1 MRRAYVVVGETHEG
15 VVDVFYAVC
24 HSMAAAEEL
33 CVEAKKNDPN
43 FRRVYTWHEVIEE
56 DD

>member
-15 VVDVFYAVC
+15 VVEVFYAVC
-24 HSMAAAEEL
+24 HSMAAAEDL
-33 CVEAKKNDPN
+33 CVEAEKNDPN